1 MRSRHCLDRAGGDAG
16 SEKLS
21 LRAAGL
27 PFLFV
32 TAREEIDRLQRRLFA
47 RQKRLIAASVQGMNK
62 DLRAYEARVQRRV
75 RTFAREAT
83 YGELLHAVSTT
94 DLVYVGDYHTLKQAQ
109 RSFLKLIQRRWPHRP
124 LLIALEFV
132 QGRHQ
137 KALDDYLARK
147 INEEEFLTRIEYRR
161 HLAFDVWPHFKPL
174 FEEARKQKIP
184 AVAID
189 LLGTRSTTLA
199 ERDAYA
205 ARRIAAALEK
215 HPGAQ
220 LFCLAGQLHVA
231 PPHLPAAVARE
242 LSRHRRT
249 LPSLTV
255 YQNCESIW
263 FALQARG
270 RALEAE
276 AALIR
281 PGEWCL
287 LNTPPVVA
295 QQSYL
300 DWIDGGESPLEPG
313 SDRVER
319 RFKELALLIARFLKL
334 DSKKLRDALAQFSVY
349 TAGDLSFIRTLP
361 ARGFTPKE
369 IRQIERQILSRE
381 SYFIPRANA
390 AYLANLSVNHAAE
403 EAAHF
408 LRHISSGA
416 GDEPRPL
423 LDGFYARALE
433 EAFAF
438 FGSKIVNPRRKCA
451 QEADWL
457 RLLHRGPDAFTR
469 DVARMVLRH
478 LRIERGETRR
488 SALRDIYASA
498 GPELFNAVTH
508 ALGYLLGEKLYY
520 ALAQGRLQ
528 KSELRELFLDPLDDE
543 GAPLFVY
550 LDLVTRLRALV
561 VPRQS

>member
-1 MRSRHCLDRAGGDAG
+1 VRQ
-16 SEKLS
+16 
-21 LRAAGL
+21 
-27 PFLFV
+27 V
-32 TAREEIDRLQRRLFA
+32 TAHEEIDRLQRRLFA
-47 RQKRLIAASVQGMNK
+47 RQKRLIAQSVHGTND
-62 DLRAYEARVQRRV
+62 DLRAYEARAQKRV
-75 RTFAREAT
+75 KTFAREAT
-83 YGELLHAVSTT
+83 YGELLHAVSTA

-109 RSFLKLIQRRWPHRP
+109 RSFLKLVQRRWPNRP
-124 LLIALEFV
+124 LLLALEFV

-137 KALDDYLARK
+137 KALDDYMARK
-147 INEEEFLTRIEYRR
+147 ISEETFLARIEYQR

-174 FEEARKQKIP
+174 FEEARKQKLK

-189 LLGTRSTTLA
+189 LIGTRNTQLA

-205 ARRIAAALEK
+205 ARKIAAAMEA

-220 LFCLAGQLHVA
+220 MFCLAGQLHVA

-242 LSRHRRT
+242 LGKRGLS

-255 YQNCESIW
+255 YQNCEAIW
-263 FALQARG
+263 FALEARA
-270 RALEAE
+270 RELVTEAV
-276 AALIR
+276 LVR

-287 LNTPPVVA
+287 LNTPPVVV

-300 DWIDGGESPLEPG
+300 DWIDGGESPLDG
-313 SDRVER
+313 DSDRVER
-319 RFKELALLIARFLKL
+319 RFKELTLLVARFLKL
-334 DSKKLRDALAQFSVY
+334 DSKKLRSELAQFSVF
-349 TAGDLSFIRTLP
+349 TAGDLSFLRTLP
-361 ARGFTPKE
+361 AQGFTKTE

>member
-1 MRSRHCLDRAGGDAG
+1 
-16 SEKLS
+16 
-21 LRAAGL
+21 
-27 PFLFV
+27 V

-47 RQKRLIAASVQGMNK
+47 RQKRLIAGSVHGMNK
-62 DLRAYEARVQRRV
+62 DLRAYEARTQRRV

-83 YGELLHAVSTT
+83 YGELLHAVSTA

-109 RSFLKLIQRRWPHRP
+109 RSFLKLIQRRWPNRQ
-124 LLIALEFV
+124 LLLALEFV

-137 KALDDYLARK
+137 KVLDDYLEK
-147 INEEEFLTRIEYRR
+147 TITEEQFLTRIEYRR
-161 HLAFDVWPHFKPL
+161 HLAFDVWPHFRPL
-174 FEEARKQKIP
+174 FEEARKQGLKAI
-184 AVAID
+184 AID
-189 LLGTRSTTLA
+189 LLGTRKTTLA
-199 ERDAYA
+199 ERDTYA
-205 ARRIAAALEK
+205 ARRIAAAMEK
-215 HPGAQ
+215 NPGAQ
-220 LFCLAGQLHVA
+220 LFCLAGQLHIA
-231 PPHLPAAVARE
+231 PPHLPAAVAKQLALKK
-242 LSRHRRT
+242 LS
-249 LPSLTV
+249 LPSISV
-255 YQNCESIW
+255 YQNAESIW
-263 FALQARG
+263 FALQKRG
-270 RALEAE
+270 RELEAE
-276 AALIR
+276 AVLIR
-281 PGEWCL
+281 TGEWCL

-300 DWIDGGESPLEPG
+300 DWIDGGESPLDSD

-334 DSKKLRDALAQFSVY
+334 DSKKLRDELATFSVY

-361 ARGFTPKE
+361 SRGFNKKE
-369 IRQIERQILSRE
+369 MKQIEQQILSRE
-381 SYFIPRANA
+381 SYFIPRAKA

-457 RLLHRGPDAFTR
+457 RLVHRAPDPFTK

-478 LRIERGETRR
+478 LRIERGETRP
-488 SALRDIYASA
+488 SALKDIYGSA

-520 ALAQGRLQ
+520 ALSQGRLQ
-528 KSELRELFLDPLDDE
+528 KAELRELFLDPLEDE
-543 GAPLFVY
+543 GAPLLVY
-550 LDLVTRLRALV
+550 LDLATRLRNLV